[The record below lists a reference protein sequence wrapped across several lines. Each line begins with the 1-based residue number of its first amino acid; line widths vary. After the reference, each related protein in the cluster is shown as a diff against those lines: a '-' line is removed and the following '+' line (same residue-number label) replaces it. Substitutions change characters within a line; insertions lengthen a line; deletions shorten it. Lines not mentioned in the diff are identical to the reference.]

1 MNCMLTQSWTIL
13 LPLDESS
20 PNYLSEH
27 KLFVV
32 ESGKSFLRKIGGGM
46 EDYSIRPE
54 VLRPTVVFHN
64 ALAKH
69 CKRLGFAGKK
79 FPYAYYD
86 GSLNVKIHYY
96 FEKYVVLTVAYK
108 ENSTQLSSSLKDKT
122 TLSNSPAIEELCL
135 LIGGLILSG
144 NHRQYAKLNAV
155 PTFSCTSIKHTD
167 LGTSLLD
174 NKTLVESLT
183 GHVDPTERM
192 VEDVLSRNV
201 GHQINS
207 ALTLIDKQGVL
218 QQLPADYVGTKESLK
233 KYESCC
239 NLFELMLVINAALKD
254 KILDNNNV
262 FFKSIKELVNF
273 PENIVQ
279 SFTARRTIEQFV
291 RDFHLSNALMVL
303 EEKQQIVQQNQV
315 PVKSKTLRDGWNEFY
330 ASKEF
335 FSVIA
340 TSIAAGVTG
349 TLALF
354 WAYLHTL

>member
-1 MNCMLTQSWTIL
+1 
-13 LPLDESS
+13 
-20 PNYLSEH
+20 
-27 KLFVV
+27 
-32 ESGKSFLRKIGGGM
+32 
-46 EDYSIRPE
+46 
-54 VLRPTVVFHN
+54 
-64 ALAKH
+64 
-69 CKRLGFAGKK
+69 
-79 FPYAYYD
+79 
-86 GSLNVKIHYY
+86 
-96 FEKYVVLTVAYK
+96 
-108 ENSTQLSSSLKDKT
+108 
-122 TLSNSPAIEELCL
+122 
-135 LIGGLILSG
+135 
-144 NHRQYAKLNAV
+144 
-155 PTFSCTSIKHTD
+155 
-167 LGTSLLD
+167 
-174 NKTLVESLT
+174 
-183 GHVDPTERM
+183 
-192 VEDVLSRNV
+192 
-201 GHQINS
+201 
-207 ALTLIDKQGVL
+207 VL